1 MYNKNNKRWIMF
13 LLDQWKKV
21 LNKLENEVN
30 AVTFDLWI
38 NTLTPIQYANDELIL
53 LAPGVNAKNSA
64 NQPGI
69 FDKITKCVRQEF
81 TPYTFVRIT
90 ESQEYEKNI
99 RKQEKELDYI
109 IKDQQN
115 LKSKF
120 NKKYTF
126 DNFVVGKSNQVVY
139 AAMQSVAQ
147 NPGQKFNPLFI
158 YSGVGLGKTH
168 LLHAVGNYLNEHRPE
183 LNVLYVTC
191 EKFTSDYIQSINNF
205 KEKSNQEFRDKYR
218 NVDVLMVD
226 DIQAIRGKVSTQEE
240 FFNTYNELYQNNKQI
255 IIASDRPPK
264 EMSELEERLRSR
276 FSSGLIQDIQEPDY
290 ETKVAIIKKK
300 CSQEGYLVDD
310 DVVDF
315 IAHKTGTNIR
325 EMEGILSKVVFF
337 SGLLGKTHT
346 TIEDAHEALKDY
358 GETERTDLDADKI
371 INTVCD
377 FFKVTREELVGKKK
391 NKEIVEPRQLC
402 IYLINEMLNIPL
414 TAIGTLLG
422 GRDHTTI
429 MHARDKIGNQ
439 VKVNPHIRTLV
450 NDIKSRLLK
459 Y

>member
-1 MYNKNNKRWIMF
+1 MF
-13 LLDQWKKV
+13 LHDQWKKV
-21 LNKLENEVN
+21 LNKLENEVT

-53 LAPGVNAKNSA
+53 LAPSVTAKNQV

-69 FDKITKCVRQEF
+69 FEKITKCVRLEF
-81 TPYTFVRIT
+81 TPYTFIRVT
-90 ESQEYEKNI
+90 ERQEYEYSI
-99 RKQEKELDYI
+99 RNQEQELDNVM
-109 IKDQQN
+109 KEQQN
-115 LKSKF
+115 QRSMF

-126 DNFVVGKSNQVVY
+126 DNFVVGKSNQVVC
-139 AAMQSVAQ
+139 AAMQSVAK

-168 LLHAVGNYLNEHRPE
+168 LLHAVGNYLHETRPE

-191 EKFTSDYIQSINNF
+191 EKFTNDYVESIRNS
-205 KEKSNQEFRDKYR
+205 KEKSNLEFRNKYR

-226 DIQAIRGKVSTQEE
+226 DIQFISNKMGTQEE

-300 CSQEGYLVDD
+300 CSQEGYLVDE
-310 DVVDF
+310 DVIDF
-315 IAHKTGTNIR
+315 IAQKTGTNIR
-325 EMEGILSKVVFF
+325 EIEGILSKVVFF

-346 TIEDAHEALKDY
+346 TMADAYEALKDL
-358 GETERTDLDADKI
+358 GETERTDLTPEKI

-377 FFKVTREELVGKKK
+377 FFKVTKEDIIGKKR
-391 NKEIVEPRQLC
+391 NREIVEPRQMC
-402 IYLINEMLNIPL
+402 VYLIDEMLNIPL
-414 TAIGTLLG
+414 QAVGDLLG

-439 VKVNPHIRTLV
+439 MKSNQHIRTLI

>member
-1 MYNKNNKRWIMF
+1 MF

-21 LNKLENEVN
+21 LNKLENEVT

-53 LAPGVNAKNSA
+53 LAPSVTAKNQV
-64 NQPGI
+64 NQQAI
-69 FDKITKCVRQEF
+69 FEKLTKCVRQEF
-81 TPYTFVRIT
+81 TPYTFVRVT
-90 ESQEYEKNI
+90 ESQEYEQNI
-99 RKQEKELDYI
+99 RSQENEFDAILKE
-109 IKDQQN
+109 QS

-126 DNFVVGKSNQVVY
+126 DNFVVGRSNQVVC
-139 AAMQSVAQ
+139 AAMQSVAE
-147 NPGQKFNPLFI
+147 NPGYKFNPLFI

-191 EKFTSDYIQSINNF
+191 EKFTNDYVDSIRNG
-205 KEKSNQEFRDKYR
+205 KEKLNQEFRDKYR
-218 NVDVLMVD
+218 NVDVLMID
-226 DIQAIRGKVSTQEE
+226 DIQSIRGKPSTQEE

-300 CSQEGYLVDD
+300 CSQEGYLVDE

-315 IAHKTGTNIR
+315 IAKKTGTNIR

-337 SGLLGKTHT
+337 SGLLGKPHT
-346 TIEDAHEALKDY
+346 TIDDAYEALKDY
-358 GETERTDLDADKI
+358 TENERTDLDAEKI

-377 FFKVTREELVGKKK
+377 FFKVTREDLIGKKR

-402 IYLINEMLNIPL
+402 VYLIDEMLNIPL
-414 TAIGTLLG
+414 TAIGGLLG

-439 VKVNPHIRTLV
+439 MKINQHVRTLI

>member
-1 MYNKNNKRWIMF
+1 MF

-21 LNKLENEVN
+21 LNKLENEVT

-53 LAPGVNAKNSA
+53 MAPSVTAKNQVK
-64 NQPGI
+64 QPGI
-69 FDKITKCVRQEF
+69 FEKITKCVRLEF
-81 TPYTFVRIT
+81 TPYTFVRVT
-90 ESQEYEKNI
+90 ESQEYEQSI
-99 RKQEKELDYI
+99 RKQEKELDTI
-109 IKDQQN
+109 MKDQPN

-126 DNFVVGKSNQVVY
+126 ENFVVGKSNQVVY

-168 LLHAVGNYLNEHRPE
+168 LLHAVGNYLNEHRPD

-226 DIQAIRGKVSTQEE
+226 DIQAIRGKISTQEE

-346 TIEDAHEALKDY
+346 TIEDAYEALKDY

-402 IYLINEMLNIPL
+402 VYLINEMLNIPL

-439 VKVNPHIRTLV
+439 VKINPHIRTLV

>member
-1 MYNKNNKRWIMF
+1 MF

-38 NTLTPIQYANDELIL
+38 NNLTPIQYSNDELIL

-69 FDKITKCVRQEF
+69 FEKITKCVRQEF

-90 ESQEYEKNI
+90 DSQEYEQSI
-99 RKQEKELDYI
+99 RKQEKELDTI
-109 IKDQQN
+109 MQEQPTF
-115 LKSKF
+115 KSKF

-126 DNFVVGKSNQVVY
+126 DNFVVGKSNQVVC
-139 AAMQSVAQ
+139 AAMQSVAK

-168 LLHAVGNYLNEHRPE
+168 LLHAVGNYLNENRPD

-191 EKFTSDYIQSINNF
+191 EKFTNDYVESIKNS
-205 KEKSNQEFRDKYR
+205 KEKSNQEFRNKYR

-226 DIQAIRGKVSTQEE
+226 DIQSIRGKLSTQEE

-300 CSQEGYLVDD
+300 CSQEGYLVDE
-310 DVVDF
+310 DVIDF
-315 IAHKTGTNIR
+315 IAKKTGTNIR

-358 GETERTDLDADKI
+358 GETERTDLTAEKI
-371 INTVCD
+371 MNTVCD
-377 FFKVTREELVGKKK
+377 FFKVTHEELVGKKR

-402 IYLINEMLNIPL
+402 IYLIDEMLNIPL

-429 MHARDKIGNQ
+429 MHARDKIGGQ
-439 VKVNPHIRTLV
+439 VKTNPHIKTLV

>member
-1 MYNKNNKRWIMF
+1 MF

-21 LNKLENEVN
+21 LNKLENEVT

-53 LAPGVNAKNSA
+53 MAPSVTAKNQV

-69 FDKITKCVRQEF
+69 FEKITKCVRQEF
-81 TPYTFVRIT
+81 TPYTYVRVT
-90 ESQEYEKNI
+90 EKQEYEEDI
-99 RKQEKELDYI
+99 RRQDAELEKIMSETPQI
-109 IKDQQN
+109 
-115 LKSKF
+115 KSKF

-126 DNFVVGKSNQVVY
+126 ENFVVGKSNQVVC

-147 NPGQKFNPLFI
+147 HPSEKFNPLFI
-158 YSGVGLGKTH
+158 YGGVGLGKTH
-168 LLHAVGNYLNEHRPE
+168 LLHAVGNYLNDHRPD

-191 EKFTSDYIQSINNF
+191 EKFTNDYVESIRNGKDKTNGD
-205 KEKSNQEFRDKYR
+205 FRDKYR
-218 NVDVLMVD
+218 NVDVLMID
-226 DIQAIRGKVSTQEE
+226 DIQFISNKMGIQEE
-240 FFNTYNELYQNNKQI
+240 FFHTFNDLYQNNKQI
-255 IIASDRPPK
+255 IIASDRSPK
-264 EMSELEERLRSR
+264 DMSALEERLRSR

-300 CSQEGYLVDD
+300 CSQEGYLVDE

-315 IAHKTGTNIR
+315 IAQKASTNVR
-325 EMEGILSKVVFF
+325 EMEGILSKIVFY
-337 SGLLGKTHT
+337 SSLIGKSHASM
-346 TIEDAHEALKDY
+346 EDAHEALKDY
-358 GETERTDLDADKI
+358 GETERTNLDAEKI
-371 INTVCD
+371 MNTVCD
-377 FFKVTREELVGKKK
+377 FFKVSREDLIGKKK

-402 IYLINEMLNIPL
+402 VYLINDMLNIPL
-414 TAIGTLLG
+414 TAIGDIFG

-429 MHARDKIGNQ
+429 MHARDKISNQ
-439 VKVNPHIRTLV
+439 IKVNPHIKTLV

>member
-1 MYNKNNKRWIMF
+1 MF

-21 LNKLENEVN
+21 LNKLENEVT

-53 LAPGVNAKNSA
+53 LAPSVTAKNQV

-69 FDKITKCVRQEF
+69 FEKLTKCVRQEF
-81 TPYTFVRIT
+81 TPYTFVRVT
-90 ESQEYEKNI
+90 ESQEYEATI
-99 RKQEKELDYI
+99 RNREKELDNI
-109 IKDQQN
+109 IKDQSN

-126 DNFVVGKSNQVVY
+126 DNFVVGKSNQVVC
-139 AAMQSVAQ
+139 AAMQSVAK

-191 EKFTSDYIQSINNF
+191 EKFTNDYVESIKNS
-205 KEKSNQEFRDKYR
+205 KEKSNQEFRNKYR

-226 DIQAIRGKVSTQEE
+226 DIQSIRGKISTQEE

-300 CSQEGYLVDD
+300 CSQEGYLVDEA
-310 DVVDF
+310 VVDF
-315 IAHKTGTNIR
+315 IANKTGTNIR
-325 EMEGILSKVVFF
+325 EMEGILSKVIFF
-337 SGLLGKTHT
+337 SGLQCRNQATM
-346 TIEDAHEALKDY
+346 EDAYEALKDY
-358 GETERTDLDADKI
+358 GETERADLDADKI
-371 INTVCD
+371 INTVCE
-377 FFKVTREELVGKKK
+377 FCKVSREDLMGKKK

-402 IYLINEMLNIPL
+402 MYLINDMLHTPL
-414 TAIGTLLG
+414 KAIGYLFG
-422 GRDHTTI
+422 GKDHTTI
-429 MHARDKIGNQ
+429 IHARDKITNQ
-439 VKVNPHIRTLV
+439 MKVNPHIRTLV

>member
-1 MYNKNNKRWIMF
+1 MF

-21 LNKLENEVN
+21 LNKLENEVT

-53 LAPGVNAKNSA
+53 MAPSVNAKNQV

-69 FDKITKCVRQEF
+69 FEKITKCVRLEF
-81 TPYTFVRIT
+81 TPYTFVRVT
-90 ESQEYEKNI
+90 ESQEYEETI
-99 RKQEKELDYI
+99 RRQEKELDKI
-109 IKDQQN
+109 MENSPN

-126 DNFVVGKSNQVVY
+126 ENFVVGKSNQVVC
-139 AAMQSVAQ
+139 AAMQRVAE
-147 NPGQKFNPLFI
+147 NPSLGFNPLFI
-158 YSGVGLGKTH
+158 YGGVGLGKTH
-168 LLHAVGNYLNEHRPE
+168 LLHAVGNYLNEHRPN

-191 EKFTSDYIQSINNF
+191 EKFTNDYVDSIRNG
-205 KEKSNQEFRDKYR
+205 KDKSNLDFRDKYR
-218 NVDVLMVD
+218 SVDVLMID
-226 DIQAIRGKVSTQEE
+226 DIQFISNKMGIQEE
-240 FFNTYNELYQNNKQI
+240 FFHTFNDLYQNNKQI
-255 IIASDRPPK
+255 IIASDRSPK
-264 EMSELEERLRSR
+264 DMSALEERLRSR

-310 DVVDF
+310 NVVDF
-315 IAHKTGTNIR
+315 IAQKTGTNIR
-325 EMEGILSKVVFF
+325 EMEGILSKVVFY
-337 SGLLGKTHT
+337 SSLLGKSHASM
-346 TIEDAHEALKDY
+346 EDAHEALKDY

-377 FFKVTREELVGKKK
+377 FFKVTKEELIGKKK

-402 IYLINEMLNIPL
+402 VYLINDMLNIPL
-414 TAIGTLLG
+414 TAIGAIFG

-439 VKVNPHIRTLV
+439 VKTNPHIKTLV

>member
-1 MYNKNNKRWIMF
+1 MF
-13 LLDQWKKV
+13 LHDQWKKV
-21 LNKLENEVN
+21 LNKLENEVT

-53 LAPGVNAKNSA
+53 LAPSVTAKNQV

-69 FDKITKCVRQEF
+69 FEKITKCVRLEF
-81 TPYTFVRIT
+81 TPYTFVRVT
-90 ESQEYEKNI
+90 ERQEYEHSI
-99 RKQEKELDYI
+99 RNQEKELDNI
-109 IKDQQN
+109 MKEQQN
-115 LKSKF
+115 QKSMF

-126 DNFVVGKSNQVVY
+126 DNFIVGKSNQVVC

-168 LLHAVGNYLNEHRPE
+168 LLHAVGNYLHETRPE

-191 EKFTSDYIQSINNF
+191 EKFTNDYVESIRNS
-205 KEKSNQEFRDKYR
+205 KEKSNLEFRNKYR

-226 DIQAIRGKVSTQEE
+226 DIQFISNKMGTQEE

-300 CSQEGYLVDD
+300 CSQEGYLVDE
-310 DVVDF
+310 DVIAF
-315 IAHKTGTNIR
+315 IAQKTGTNIR
-325 EMEGILSKVVFF
+325 EIEGILSKVVFF

-346 TIEDAHEALKDY
+346 TMDDAYEALKDL
-358 GETERTDLDADKI
+358 GETERTDLTPEKI

-377 FFKVTREELVGKKK
+377 FFKVTKEDIVGKKR
-391 NKEIVEPRQLC
+391 NREIVEPRQMC
-402 IYLINEMLNIPL
+402 VYLIDEMLNIPL
-414 TAIGTLLG
+414 QAVGDLLG

-429 MHARDKIGNQ
+429 MHARDKISNQ
-439 VKVNPHIRTLV
+439 MKSNQHIRTLI